1 MKTLLKCLAA
11 GAIFATSL
19 WASAADISDPVVGT
33 WKLNG
38 AKSTH
43 SAVAY
48 KSETRT
54 YTAAPDGIALTWER
68 IAADGKRSTV
78 KTTYKYDGQDYPVT
92 GSTDFDSISAKRV
105 DANTVDTIEKRNGK
119 EVGTTRRSVSKDG
132 KTLMLNQRF
141 KPATGPEFGAMMVY
155 DRQ

>member
-1 MKTLLKCLAA
+1 MKPLLKSLAV
-11 GAIFATSL
+11 GALLAISL
-19 WASAADISDPVVGT
+19 LASAADTPDPVVGR

-38 AKSTH
+38 AKSTN
-43 SAVAY
+43 SAAIY

-54 YTAAPDGIALTWER
+54 YTAAPDGIALVWER
-68 IAADGKRSTV
+68 VAADGKTSTV

-92 GSTDFDSISAKRV
+92 GSMEFDSISAKRV
-105 DANTVDTIEKRNGK
+105 DANTVDTVEKRNGK

-141 KPATGPEFGAMMVY
+141 KPTTGSEFGAMMVY